1 MYVYVENVGLCSV
14 FGSMRSFAVVMFTGL
29 DPAGPQF
36 TGTLPG
42 DRLDPT
48 DAQFV
53 DVLHTDI
60 DGRLNSTNLAIQSL
74 LIFYKVYLTCFCAYR
89 RLCNI
94 RTVVI
99 MCCLYLQSL
108 VSENLSAILIFIQ
121 MGEQTNLAAQRPSF
135 LVRS

>member
-1 MYVYVENVGLCSV
+1 MYMHVENIGLYSV
-14 FGSMRSFAVVMFTGL
+14 FGSIHSFAVVMFPGL

-36 TGTLPG
+36 TSRLPE

-53 DVLHTDI
+53 DILHTDI
-60 DGRLNSTNLAIQSL
+60 DGQLNSTNLAVKSL
-74 LIFYKVYLTCFCAYR
+74 LIFYKMLLTCFCVYR

-108 VSENLSAILIFIQ
+108 VSENLLAILIFIQ
-121 MGEQTNLAAQRPSF
+121 TGEQTNLAAQRPSF